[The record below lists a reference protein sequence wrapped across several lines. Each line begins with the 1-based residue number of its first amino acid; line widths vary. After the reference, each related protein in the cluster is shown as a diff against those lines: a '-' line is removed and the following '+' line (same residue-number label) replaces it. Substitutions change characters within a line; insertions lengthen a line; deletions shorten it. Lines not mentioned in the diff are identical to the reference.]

1 MLESIGKMDDVELKS
16 SKPIFLLLAPGLYVY
31 SLVIGYLSPERLEIP
46 WMREV
51 FSLYFMVV
59 AVIPIFFKLWSKNY
73 FGYVVFVSMTLF
85 AHYLIYTAALNA
97 FHLNYLLGAYIVL
110 FGGILLLAHRTFI
123 LLYTFSS
130 FVHLFFQV
138 RSSNLPS
145 EDMGSIL
152 LSLATIFLFSF
163 FIQND
168 FIRYKFKLRKQN
180 SDLEAKIKLRT
191 KDLEKR
197 ARELSIKNRE
207 LEEFAYVVSH
217 DIKSPLRNIHSLGAW
232 ILEDM
237 NDGRAEQ
244 GKSHLQLLM
253 DQVAQMDLLVDGI
266 LKYALGIEK
275 KTVTELL
282 DLNHVVDGLIRANNS
297 DTVIIDKD
305 SSLPRVLVD
314 RTQML
319 QVFQNLVQNAIKYN
333 DKPLVYINIGVVDE
347 VDRFKFYVQDNGM
360 GIAADHYERIFKLFQ
375 KLDANTRQDSSGI
388 GLAVVKK
395 IVGKNGGEI
404 WLESKEGEGTTFF
417 FTLYKEDVI
426 SNFGTKKTEKQSLV
440 HL

>member
-1 MLESIGKMDDVELKS
+1 M
-16 SKPIFLLLAPGLYVY
+16 
-31 SLVIGYLSPERLEIP
+31 
-46 WMREV
+46 
-51 FSLYFMVV
+51 
-59 AVIPIFFKLWSKNY
+59 
-73 FGYVVFVSMTLF
+73 
-85 AHYLIYTAALNA
+85 
-97 FHLNYLLGAYIVL
+97 
-110 FGGILLLAHRTFI
+110 
-123 LLYTFSS
+123 
-130 FVHLFFQV
+130 
-138 RSSNLPS
+138 
-145 EDMGSIL
+145 
-152 LSLATIFLFSF
+152 
-163 FIQND
+163 
-168 FIRYKFKLRKQN
+168 
-180 SDLEAKIKLRT
+180 EAKIKLRT

-266 LKYALGIEK
+266 LKYSLGIEK

-282 DLNHVVDGLIRANNS
+282 DLNHVVDGLIRANSS

-388 GLAVVKK
+388 GLAVVQK

-404 WLESKEGEGTTFF
+404 WLERKEGEGTTFF
-417 FTLYKEDVI
+417 FTLHKEDVI
-426 SNFGTKKTEKQSLV
+426 SNFGTKKNERQSLV
-440 HL
+440 HH

>member
-31 SLVIGYLSPERLEIP
+31 SMVIGYLSPERLEIP

-51 FSLYFMVV
+51 FSLYFVVV
-59 AVIPIFFKLWSKNY
+59 AVIPSFFKLWSKRY
-73 FGYVVFVSMTLF
+73 FGYVVFLSMTLF
-85 AHYLIYTAALNA
+85 AHYLIYTTALNA

-130 FVHLFFQV
+130 FIHLFFQV

-145 EDMGSIL
+145 EDIGSIL

-163 FIQND
+163 FTQND

-266 LKYALGIEK
+266 LKYSLGIEK

-282 DLNHVVDGLIRANNS
+282 DLNHVVDGLIRANSS

-417 FTLYKEDVI
+417 FTLHKEDVI
-426 SNFGTKKTEKQSLV
+426 SNFGTKKNERQSLV
-440 HL
+440 HH